1 MPWVAIARPLPY
13 IGIQFAW
20 INRSSLNL
28 TRVKSGHFE
37 FPYLHFD
44 WFFSCSA
51 REKSWKCHKFRCGE
65 ICSRF
70 RKNSFQSN
78 EFYVLW
84 SSQTHPPA
92 WELFFYLRTLN
103 SVPLIV
109 KHEAAIGAEL
119 FEVRRQILSVE
130 PGRVHSR
137 SLHYFNRRRVIRSPA
152 FGCSLKIKSTT
163 FCTDWYAM
171 NCAGKCYFWANLA
184 LVWREL
190 LGPENQEFLM
200 FSVFLVRHPPVE
212 GTLSKSN

>member
-51 REKSWKCHKFRCGE
+51 REKSWKFHKFRIGE
-65 ICSRF
+65 MAYAGGWS
-70 RKNSFQSN
+70 
-78 EFYVLW
+78 LW
-84 SSQTHPPA
+84 RPFCFESYH
-92 WELFFYLRTLN
+92 FYLRTLN

-137 SLHYFNRRRVIRSPA
+137 SLYNFNRRRVIRSPA
-152 FGCSLKIKSTT
+152 FCCSLK
-163 FCTDWYAM
+163 
-171 NCAGKCYFWANLA
+171 
-184 LVWREL
+184 
-190 LGPENQEFLM
+190 
-200 FSVFLVRHPPVE
+200 
-212 GTLSKSN
+212 